1 MLLIHASYCDLTCF
15 TCLMSSNLLNGRR
28 WPLSNTR
35 VGCHFNTHQLVRR
48 ESFQEVLSCVG
59 VCDPDIC
66 CPIVVVEID
75 SVIHDDAVGSV
86 WRFPLNEQRVGT
98 SVSHY
103 YTGGRIPRNCK
114 DKRVF

>member
-1 MLLIHASYCDLTCF
+1 
-15 TCLMSSNLLNGRR
+15 MSSYLLNGRP
-28 WPLSNTR
+28 WSFPNTC

-86 WRFPLNEQRVGT
+86 WRFPFNEQRVGT

-103 YTGGRIPRNCK
+103 YTGGGIRRNWK
-114 DKRVF
+114 DERL